1 MMEEKIEV
9 GKKSPRKSSPKKWTK
24 VVYPYELRLKA
35 VKLHLDQGISRD
47 VISRCFV
54 ETFS

>member
-9 GKKSPRKSSPKKWTK
+9 KKTSPRKNSPKTRSK

-35 VKLHLDQGISRD
+35 VKLYVDQGISRRKGKGD
-47 VISRCFV
+47 RYIFLS
-54 ETFS
+54 